1 MRLRVPKG
9 RVRRLAGAV
18 HAAAVPRAAV
28 GAGVREHA
36 RHHDGAVLRAAPSGL
51 PAHAVRVLGQQ
62 AELVPA
68 ESVRK
73 TPVYCQMLMK
83 IKMLYLKT
91 LSHPP
96 LIKSGRHNSVLSAV
110 IPCFIW
116 NYIRY
121 LLF

>member
-1 MRLRVPKG
+1 MRLRVPEVS
-9 RVRRLAGAV
+9 VRRLAGAV

-36 RHHDGAVLRAAPSGL
+36 RHHDGAVLRAAAGGL

-83 IKMLYLKT
+83 YKCYKNFKYL
-91 LSHPP
+91 LSHLSSQADINQRYLP
-96 LIKSGRHNSVLSAV
+96 LF
-110 IPCFIW
+110 IPCFSW
-116 NYIRY
+116 N
-121 LLF
+121 